1 MTTWHRLL
9 FPLGLLLL
17 AHSLY
22 HAHSLREHLQERHHQ
37 KNGQVAAGGYFPFA
51 SAMADNTA
59 HVNATTIPVFIELLV
74 GVVLAIVGF
83 VKQSTLHRAR
93 LIDKNREESY
103 DSIMYTG
110 VGFMHF
116 NHRGALKGSRSDD
129 VKNGHTV
136 PLESKK
142 RA

>member
-22 HAHSLREHLQERHHQ
+22 NAHSLRDQLQEHHH
-37 KNGQVAAGGYFPFA
+37 KRNADVTTGGYFPFIFT
-51 SAMADNTA
+51 MADNTA
-59 HVNATTIPVFIELLV
+59 HVNATTIPIFIELLV
-74 GVVLAIVGF
+74 GIVFAIVGY
-83 VKQSTLHRAR
+83 VKRLSLNHAR
-93 LIDKNREESY
+93 LIDKNCDECY

-116 NHRGALKGSRSDD
+116 NHRGAVKGSQSDD
-129 VKNGHTV
+129 VKNGHSV